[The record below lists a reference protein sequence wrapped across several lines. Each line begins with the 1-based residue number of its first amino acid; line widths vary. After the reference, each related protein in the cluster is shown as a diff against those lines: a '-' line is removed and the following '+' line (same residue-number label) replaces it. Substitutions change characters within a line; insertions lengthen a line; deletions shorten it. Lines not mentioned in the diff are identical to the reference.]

1 MRGSGT
7 ASSRRSSASWP
18 TPAGSTGRCGAST
31 ARSSGRIGTPRARAE
46 NLPAGEPADHALGR
60 SRGGFTTKLHLVTDG
75 AGLPLAVA
83 LSAGQ
88 AHESQHA
95 TRVLDVVRVPRR
107 GPGRPRR
114 RPVALA
120 GDKGYSYPAIRAW
133 LRQHGVQAVIPERA
147 DQIRWRAHR
156 PGRKPHFDRAAYRRR
171 SAIECTVG
179 ALKEARAVAT
189 RYEKLA
195 IHYLA
200 LVQISMIRLL
210 VRRLGHPLPAGA

>member
-1 MRGSGT
+1 M
-7 ASSRRSSASWP
+7 
-18 TPAGSTGRCGAST
+18 
-31 ARSSGRIGTPRARAE
+31 
-46 NLPAGEPADHALGR
+46 
-60 SRGGFTTKLHLVTDG
+60 
-75 AGLPLAVA
+75 A

-95 TRVLDVVRVPRR
+95 TRVLDAVRVPRSA
-107 GPGRPRR
+107 PGRPRR
-114 RPVALA
+114 RPAALA

-133 LRQHGVQAVIPERA
+133 LRRHGVRAVIPERA
-147 DQIRWRAHR
+147 DQVRQRARR
-156 PGRKPHFDRAAYRRR
+156 PGRKPAFDRAAYRRR

-210 VRRLGHPLPAGA
+210 VRRLERPLPHKAYIKPSGAGLRRLAGEPHA